1 MLLFQ
6 EALHEAVGFISANY
20 DNFLF
25 FILVLSSHF
34 IEKNAIFRK
43 VTRENLKEAYINRPN
58 VKKIIMMLIALALLP
73 AAQAHD
79 GFMVN
84 SENVLFTSRGDAFF
98 QHFQN

>member
-1 MLLFQ
+1 MKSLNILHLLPSIVQ
-6 EALHEAVGFISANY
+6 LNEY
-20 DNFLF
+20 
-25 FILVLSSHF
+25 
-34 IEKNAIFRK
+34 
-43 VTRENLKEAYINRPN
+43 VTTRYNRPN
-58 VKKIIMMLIALALLP
+58 IKKIIRMLIALALLP